1 MNCLK
6 LKSYSNLFK
15 VSYFRIENS
24 GAFFQDLLKFKPPIH
39 QRQETRLEYD
49 FDAKSCST
57 HICICNQGRIL
68 IPNVINLMKT
78 GSICIWN
85 NL

>member
-49 FDAKSCST
+49 FDAKSC
-57 HICICNQGRIL
+57 NQGRIL